1 MVEFFPHFEFNL
13 DLALSGFVF
22 LGNWIDRLH
31 QNIFYERAFMVVQ
44 SKNVPIP
51 ENVPIKRALLSV
63 SNKSGLIEFARE
75 LSTLDVELISTGG
88 TKQAIAD
95 AGLKVTEVS
104 EITGFPEIMDGRVKS
119 LHPAIHGG
127 LLAIRDDKSHSEA
140 MAAHNICGIDL
151 VCVNLYPFEESI
163 ANKLDYST
171 IIENIDIGGPAMI
184 RAAAKNHAYVTVVV
198 DEADYQLVVD
208 EVKKNGQVSYQNR
221 QILAAKAFSRTASYD
236 SFVSN
241 WFADNLEN
249 PDLTYKTVGG
259 ALIKQL
265 RYGENPHQTAG
276 FYKNAENRPG
286 VATADLIQG
295 KALSYNNINDSNA
308 AIELVCEFNPEK
320 VAAVAIIKHANPCG
334 VSEGKTLL
342 EAYKKALDCDRVS
355 AFGGI
360 VALNRQIDS
369 AVAQE
374 IINVFAE
381 VIIAPSISEEAK
393 LIFAQRENLRLL
405 ITGELPEPNAK
416 GVEVRTVAGGM
427 LLQTRD
433 LGVIDEMDL
442 EVVTKRVPSEREL
455 SDLKMAYK
463 VVKHVKSNAIV
474 LVKDKSTVGIGA
486 GQMSRVDSSYVAS
499 RKAIEMAKTLG
510 IKESITTGCVAA
522 SDAFFPFADGLL
534 TIAEFGATAIIQPGG
549 SIRDDEIIEA
559 ADKHNLAM
567 IFTGTRHFKH

>member
-1 MVEFFPHFEFNL
+1 
-13 DLALSGFVF
+13 
-22 LGNWIDRLH
+22 
-31 QNIFYERAFMVVQ
+31 MVVQ

-63 SNKSGLIEFARE
+63 SNKSGLIDFARE
-75 LSTLDVELISTGG
+75 LSALGVELISTGG

-95 AGLKVTEVS
+95 AGLNVTEVS
-104 EITGFPEIMDGRVKS
+104 ELTGFPEIMDGRVKT
-119 LHPAIHGG
+119 LHPTIHGG
-127 LLAIRDDKSHSEA
+127 LLAIRDEESHSEA
-140 MAAHNICGIDL
+140 MAAHNISGIDL

-163 ANKLDYST
+163 ANNLDYST

-198 DEADYQLVVD
+198 DEVDYQLVVD

-276 FYKNAENRPG
+276 FYKNVENRPG

-342 EAYKKALDCDRVS
+342 EAYKKG
-355 AFGGI
+355 F
-360 VALNRQIDS
+360 
-369 AVAQE
+369 
-374 IINVFAE
+374 
-381 VIIAPSISEEAK
+381 
-393 LIFAQRENLRLL
+393 RL
-405 ITGELPEPNAK
+405 
-416 GVEVRTVAGGM
+416 
-427 LLQTRD
+427 
-433 LGVIDEMDL
+433 
-442 EVVTKRVPSEREL
+442 
-455 SDLKMAYK
+455 
-463 VVKHVKSNAIV
+463 
-474 LVKDKSTVGIGA
+474 
-486 GQMSRVDSSYVAS
+486 
-499 RKAIEMAKTLG
+499 
-510 IKESITTGCVAA
+510 
-522 SDAFFPFADGLL
+522 
-534 TIAEFGATAIIQPGG
+534 
-549 SIRDDEIIEA
+549 
-559 ADKHNLAM
+559 
-567 IFTGTRHFKH
+567 